1 MAPVVPG
8 SGGAAAPRH
17 GPGTPSGRGLHRA
30 ARVPLLTWRRE
41 TGAAECH
48 SQNGESGNNHVTEH
62 HTWPVGVEPHSKWR
76 DRDRGV
82 PFAACCRSRGFLQPP
97 APLTPLPVSSHRET
111 PRQIAL
117 KALGRR
123 RSSGGGRGGGISGS
137 RKDRRLREEW
147 GSLSCT
153 TPKMAAQLEMA
164 SASTQDSGKGQQS
177 CDATPKMAVRHAT

>member
-1 MAPVVPG
+1 MTAVAPVVPG

-123 RSSGGGRGGGISGS
+123 RSSGGGRGHF
-137 RKDRRLREEW
+137 RQPERQ
-147 GSLSCT
+147 
-153 TPKMAAQLEMA
+153 TPA
-164 SASTQDSGKGQQS
+164 
-177 CDATPKMAVRHAT
+177 